1 MQVNL
6 FHGLQLYVSLRVLT
20 RAAAHL
26 AELVVLFK
34 VKLGALEVL
43 IDVLTEHLLEVSIGH
58 VTSPL
63 LGAHL
68 TVTHVIQVAT
78 AVLGSLFLGVEASRH
93 LAAAANLG
101 STII

>member
-68 TVTHVIQVAT
+68 AVAHVIQVAT
-78 AVLGSLFLGVEASRH
+78 AVLGSLLFGVEASRH